1 MNNNEYRVG
10 VNRGLPVGMGY
21 FSVSFGFGA
30 MAVSQGVKTLD
41 AVLISA
47 ANLTSAGQFAG
58 LTLIVAAATL
68 WEMVLT
74 QLVINS
80 RYALMSLALSQRMGE
95 KIGLLPRLLI
105 AFFNTDEIFALAMA
119 REAPLTVPFLLGLGT
134 LPFIGWTLGTLCGA
148 LAGSILPLSIRTALG
163 VMLYGMF
170 IAIVVPPA
178 KKNRDIFVAVVLAL
192 IFSSLFSWTPGL
204 KTVSPG
210 LSIVVCTVAAAAI
223 CAALGLTGLAGG
235 AAVAGC
241 CAQMIGFAVMSFP
254 ENRWGGLAAQGL
266 GTSMLQMGNIV
277 RNVRI
282 WIPPTLASAV
292 TGPIATCL
300 FKLQM
305 NGSPVSSGM
314 GTCGF
319 VGQIGVYTGWLN
331 GIASGTKAAITGFDW
346 LGLILI
352 SFVLPAVLTWLFA
365 IPLRNWGWIKDGDL
379 KLDL

>member
-30 MAVSQGVKTLD
+30 MAVSQGLKTLD

-47 ANLTSAGQFAG
+47 TNLTSAGQFAG

-134 LPFIGWTLGTLCGA
+134 LCGA

-210 LSIVVCTVAAAAI
+210 LSIVICTVAAAAI
-223 CAALGLTGLAGG
+223 CAALFPVKEERE
-235 AAVAGC
+235 AA
-241 CAQMIGFAVMSFP
+241 
-254 ENRWGGLAAQGL
+254 
-266 GTSMLQMGNIV
+266 
-277 RNVRI
+277 
-282 WIPPTLASAV
+282 
-292 TGPIATCL
+292 
-300 FKLQM
+300 
-305 NGSPVSSGM
+305 
-314 GTCGF
+314 
-319 VGQIGVYTGWLN
+319 
-331 GIASGTKAAITGFDW
+331 
-346 LGLILI
+346 
-352 SFVLPAVLTWLFA
+352 
-365 IPLRNWGWIKDGDL
+365 
-379 KLDL
+379 